1 MIPPS
6 MQSSVAWSSSTF
18 DNEMNKANTLNRTPP
33 SPNSRLS
40 LASRPPLLPT
50 PTQLVVLRTSSLKSA
65 VLPALSMHVVE
76 LVVAVAAS
84 NDQLVKAVVVPTAA
98 LLAAHSVV
106 PTAAVVAVLLLE
118 DVALQLLK
126 VVARTMTS

>member
-1 MIPPS
+1 MILPS
-6 MQSSVAWSSSTF
+6 MQSSIAWPPSTF
-18 DNEMNKANTLNRTPP
+18 DNEMYKANTPDRTLP
-33 SPNSRLS
+33 SPNSRPS
-40 LASRPPLLPT
+40 LASRPPLPPT

-84 NDQLVKAVVVPTAA
+84 NDLLVKAVVVLTAA
-98 LLAAHSVV
+98 LLAVHSVV
-106 PTAAVVAVLLLE
+106 PAAAVAAVLLLE

-126 VVARTMTS
+126 VVGRTLTS